1 MPAGTLLSEF
11 SPTLALPPMSDS
23 DAPRPSRFRRALSA
37 VGRAALLPVRGASY
51 VVRAGQAHQHFFL
64 PVLNGALG
72 DQLAAR
78 FDPRAI
84 QMSFRRGGQD
94 VAVADLRLTGPRQK
108 TVVYVHGLMGDELIW
123 QTGFQDPPGTRRYGP
138 RLAEETHTRALY
150 LRFNSGLHLSENG
163 RELSR
168 LLTAL
173 VETHPDAIGEL
184 VLVGHSMGGLII
196 RSAGHYAS
204 HAASLNEELRMRN
217 EELPG
222 GTSPGSV
229 PNSSFL
235 TPHSSLSSSEE
246 LPGDASPGSVP
257 NSLFLIPHS
266 SLSEAER
273 AAPWLAHLR
282 SVFLLGT
289 PNDGSWLEQNSH
301 FTARLLERINLF
313 PTRFLSKALNQRSNG
328 IKDLRHSIL
337 VDEDWQDV
345 HANDLTPPRTP
356 VPPLPGVRYHI
367 LVGAWLRTSRPAAL
381 REYFGDGLVG
391 KGSAHG
397 HTTFGDEAALPAGAS
412 VRTAVFSQQHHG
424 GLLTH
429 PEVFQYLKQWA

>member
-1 MPAGTLLSEF
+1 MT
-11 SPTLALPPMSDS
+11 DS
-23 DAPRPSRFRRALSA
+23 DAAAAPDANASQPSRFRRALGA

-51 VVRAGQAHQHFFL
+51 LVRSGKAHQHFFL

-78 FDPRAI
+78 YDPRAI
-84 QMSFRRGGQD
+84 RMSFRRGGHD
-94 VAVADLRLTGPRQK
+94 VAVAYLRLAEPHQK
-108 TVVYVHGLMGDELIW
+108 TVVFVHGLMGDEQIW
-123 QTGFQDPPGTRRYGP
+123 QTGFNDAPDSRRFGP
-138 RLAEETHTRALY
+138 RLAEELHLRSLY

-168 LLTAL
+168 LLTDL
-173 VETHPDAIGEL
+173 VNTYPDAIGEL

-204 HAASLNEELRMRN
+204 ELKIKNEELKT
-217 EELPG
+217 EAAAAAA
-222 GTSPGSV
+222 SV
-229 PNSSFL
+229 PN
-235 TPHSSLSSSEE
+235 
-246 LPGDASPGSVP
+246 DD
-257 NSLFLIPHS
+257 FLIYYS
-266 SLSEAER
+266 QFLIKN
-273 AAPWLAHLR
+273 APWLSHLR
-282 SVFLLGT
+282 SIFLIGT

-301 FTARLLERINLF
+301 LTARLLHRINLF

-328 IKDLRHSIL
+328 IKDLRYSIL
-337 VDEDWQDV
+337 VDEDWQDA
-345 HANDLTPPRTP
+345 HADDLKPPRTP

-367 LVGAWLRTSRPAAL
+367 LMGAWLHTSRPAAL

-391 KGSAHG
+391 QGSARG
-397 HTTFGDEAALPAGAS
+397 HATFGDEAALPAGAS
-412 VRTAVFSQQHHG
+412 VRTTVFSQQHHG

>member
-1 MPAGTLLSEF
+1 
-11 SPTLALPPMSDS
+11 MSDS
-23 DAPRPSRFRRALSA
+23 DPKLPSRFRRALGA

-51 VVRAGQAHQHFFL
+51 VVRLSQAHQHFFL

-84 QMSFRRGGQD
+84 RMSFRRGGQD
-94 VAVADLRLTGPRQK
+94 VAVAALGLVEPHQK
-108 TVVYVHGLMGDELIW
+108 TVIYVHGLMGDELIW
-123 QTGFQDPPGTRRYGP
+123 QTGFQDPAGSRRYGP
-138 RLAEETHTRALY
+138 RLAEETHSRALY

-163 RELSR
+163 RELNR
-168 LLTAL
+168 LLTEL
-173 VETHPDAIGEL
+173 VETYPDAIGEL

-196 RSAGHYAS
+196 RSAGHYGQLRVKS
-204 HAASLNEELRMRN
+204 EELRVDAIESEASEKN
-217 EELPG
+217 QLL
-222 GTSPGSV
+222 T
-229 PNSSFL
+229 PNS
-235 TPHSSLSSSEE
+235 
-246 LPGDASPGSVP
+246 
-257 NSLFLIPHS
+257 
-266 SLSEAER
+266 
-273 AAPWLAHLR
+273 PWLAHLR
-282 SVFLLGT
+282 SVFLIGT

-328 IKDLRHSIL
+328 IKDLRYSIL
-337 VDEDWQDV
+337 VDEDWQDA

-356 VPPLPGVRYHI
+356 VPPLPGVQYHI
-367 LVGAWLRTSRPAAL
+367 LMGSWLKATRPSAL

-391 KGSAHG
+391 HGSARG
-397 HTTFGDEAALPAGAS
+397 HTTFGDEAAMPAGAS
-412 VRTAVFSQQHHG
+412 VRTAAFSQQHHG